1 MRKFNG
7 TNMARKTTAKAF
19 AGNLFEAPAGTVAR
33 LAALAAVA
41 AAAGLLSGCGGGS
54 YAAED
59 DAAGPRPGPQREYN
73 PAYDESVFGSGG
85 VSVGNLRS
93 GAIGGILGGGDDPKA
108 RLPVNK
114 YLWQGALDTLSF
126 LPLDSTDP
134 FTGVI
139 ATEWGSTPDAPGE
152 RFKVTAYILN
162 PGLTAAALKVAVFR
176 EKQAETGLWV
186 PAPVSA
192 DTARQI
198 EDAILTRAR
207 QIRIA
212 GLEDGKTG

>member
-1 MRKFNG
+1 MMG
-7 TNMARKTTAKAF
+7 CAARLGIA
-19 AGNLFEAPAGTVAR
+19 LIAGT
-33 LAALAAVA
+33 LAM
-41 AAAGLLSGCGGGS
+41 GCSGN
-54 YAAED
+54 YAAT
-59 DAAGPRPGPQREYN
+59 DAVGPKPGPKGKYN
-73 PAYDESVFGSGG
+73 PEHEEPSIFGEGG
-85 VSVGNLRS
+85 LSVGTLSRGS
-93 GAIGGILGGGDDPKA
+93 IGGIVGGGDDEKA

-126 LPLDSTDP
+126 LPLASSDP

-139 ATEWGSTPDAPGE
+139 ATEWGATPEVPGE

-162 PGLTAAALKVAVFR
+162 PGLTAAALKVAVYR
-176 EKQAETGLWV
+176 EVLGDGGLWV

-192 DTARQI
+192 DTARQL

-212 GLEDGKTG
+212 GLEDGNTG